1 MLTWHFIPRN
11 HDNFIDPTKHDH
23 KVMVTRG
30 NLRGY
35 GVQDCCC
42 FHDIVPLQIM
52 TFTVKKKTSQT
63 VTFSNAMIRRV
74 TNCTFYW
81 FLPLHKMTFLPHFW
95 LRGLV
100 IKKNCCGWQGVR
112 RRIIIGP
119 KMTKWLKGY
128 GWNQREILSRLSLTW
143 KKCHDNF
150 VTVTGSYAFL

>member
-1 MLTWHFIPRN
+1 MLPWHFIPRN
-11 HDNFIDPTKHDH
+11 HDNFIDPTKYDQ
-23 KVMVTRG
+23 KVLVTRG
-30 NLRGY
+30 NLG
-35 GVQDCCC
+35 GMVCK
-42 FHDIVPLQIM
+42 IVAAFMTLSPYKSWHLLPKKPLL
-52 TFTVKKKTSQT
+52 T

-112 RRIIIGP
+112 RRIIIGS